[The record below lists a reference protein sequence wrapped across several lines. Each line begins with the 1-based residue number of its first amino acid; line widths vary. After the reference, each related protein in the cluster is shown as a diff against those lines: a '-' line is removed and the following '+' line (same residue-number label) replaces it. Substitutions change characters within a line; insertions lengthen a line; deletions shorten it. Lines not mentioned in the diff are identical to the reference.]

1 MAQHNDNDQESF
13 FVSMTDIMVG
23 LLFIFIILVV
33 YFVTQVRLEVE
44 KNVVLTQELQDEG
57 TREQREELDRYR
69 SKVANQRTRI
79 LEDLK
84 DFFYREGFTEVE
96 IDTSNGVLR
105 FPDGVLFGSGEFD
118 FQEDTVSYDAVRVLA
133 GALVEVLPC
142 SVLNA
147 SGERFKSQETC
158 QIGRTRYPNA
168 NDAFLESV
176 YIEGHTDN
184 IPVNKDYGLAGD
196 SRITSN
202 LKLSA
207 RRSSNTFEKIVKL
220 EPGIENFY
228 GLSSEGLVFRSE
240 RVVAV
245 SAYGEQRPIADNT
258 TEEGQRANRR
268 IDLRLVMYQP
278 IDYEGLRALLA
289 NISDRNQEGRDAL
302 EGS

>member
-118 FQEDTVSYDAVRVLA
+118 FQEDSDAFRAVEVLA
-133 GALVEVLPC
+133 SALVEVLPC
-142 SVLNA
+142 SVLNS
-147 SGERFKSQETC
+147 SGERYVDRASC
-158 QIGRTRYPNA
+158 QIGRTRYPNT

-176 YIEGHTDN
+176 YVEGHTDN
-184 IPVNKDYGLAGD
+184 VQVSEDFGLARD
-196 SRITSN
+196 PRINSN

-207 RRSSNTFEKIVKL
+207 RRSTNTFDRIGKL
-220 EPGIENFY
+220 QPEIENYY
-228 GLSSEGLVFRSE
+228 GLSSDGLAFRNE
-240 RVVAV
+240 RVLAVA
-245 SAYGEQRPIADNT
+245 AYGEQRPIADNDT
-258 TEEGQRANRR
+258 KEGQRANRR

-289 NISDRNQEGRDAL
+289 NISERNQEVRDAL
-302 EGS
+302 ESS

>member
-1 MAQHNDNDQESF
+1 
-13 FVSMTDIMVG
+13 MTDIMVG

-69 SKVANQRTRI
+69 SKVARQRTRI

-84 DFFYREGFTEVE
+84 DFFYREGFTEVQ

-118 FQEDTVSYDAVRVLA
+118 FQDDTLSYEAVKVLA

-142 SVLNA
+142 SVLTV
-147 SGERFKSQETC
+147 SGERFESPANC
-158 QIGRTRYPNA
+158 QIGRTRYPNV

-184 IPVNKDYGLAGD
+184 IPVNTSYGLAGD
-196 SRITSN
+196 PRLNSN

-207 RRSSNTFEKIVKL
+207 RRSSNTFEKLIEL
-220 EPGIENFY
+220 EPGIEDFY
-228 GLSSEGLVFRSE
+228 GLSSEGLAFRSE

-245 SAYGEQRPIADNT
+245 SAYGEQRPIADNN
-258 TEEGQRANRR
+258 TEAGRRANRR

-278 IDYEGLRALLA
+278 IDFDGLKALLA
-289 NISDRNQEGRDAL
+289 NLSARTQEGRDAL
-302 EGS
+302 ESS